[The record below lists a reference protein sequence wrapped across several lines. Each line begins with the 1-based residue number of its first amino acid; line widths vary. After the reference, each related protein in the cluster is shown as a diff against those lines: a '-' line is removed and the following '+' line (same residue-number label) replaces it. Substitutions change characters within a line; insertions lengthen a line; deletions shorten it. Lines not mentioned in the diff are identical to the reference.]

1 MNMNKI
7 ENLYKIGKNIGLKKT
22 DLDHIL
28 NSEKNYSENIHL
40 STSSG
45 PTPYCGAWYGTI
57 SIYDF

>member
-40 STSSG
+40 STSLG
-45 PTPYCGAWYGTI
+45 PKPYGGGLYGTI
-57 SIYDF
+57 SSWDF